1 MKQTQELRIKSTHIW
16 SVNLQ
21 HRIKEYTMGENASS
35 LINGVGKTG
44 QPQAKEWN
52 GTPILHHQQ
61 KLSQNGLLKTCT

>member
-1 MKQTQELRIKSTHIW
+1 
-16 SVNLQ
+16 
-21 HRIKEYTMGENASS
+21 MGENASS

-61 KLSQNGLLKTCT
+61 KIKSKWVIKDLHIRPETIKPLEVNIGRKSLHIGLYQTK